1 MFISDFAI
9 QRPIVTVTVML
20 AIVVFGL
27 AALINLQ
34 TDEFPDIQQPVV
46 SVSIPYPGASPEVV
60 EREIVEPVEEAIFG
74 ISGLDGEA
82 AGHDLAALDMLVDRR
97 AGSVYRVLR
106 FRKGRAGGIPGC
118 PGRDLRDSRR
128 SPPRNGGAGHPAF
141 RSGGGADRLAH
152 AILG

>member
-46 SVSIPYPGASPEVV
+46 SVTIPYPGASPEVV
-60 EREIVEPVEEAIFG
+60 EREIVEPVEEAIFA
-74 ISGLDGEA
+74 ISGLDGELTTSSSID
-82 AGHDLAALDMLVDRR
+82 GMALFTVFFDFEKDVQE
-97 AGSVYRVLR
+97 ASQ
-106 FRKGRAGGIPGC
+106 A
-118 PGRDLRDSRR
+118 SRR
-128 SPPRNGGAGHPAF
+128 PAWSE
-141 RSGGGADRLAH
+141 RSSGS
-152 AILG
+152 